1 MLSRC
6 MSRMISIV
14 GAGRVGATLGK
25 RLRKL
30 GWRIGAVV
38 TRTAGTARAARRTIR
53 AGTPMS
59 FSADLATPGISR
71 GPEFFTPSGAEGQ
84 LRSHSPARSGALAP
98 EARAVSRI
106 FEADVVLVAVPDA
119 QIARVAASLARIAGR
134 ACRGKV
140 VLHTSGALD
149 RTALAPLGRLG
160 AFTGSLH
167 PMQTFTGRGAPNL
180 TGVVFAIEGHPRARR
195 SAAQIARELG
205 GVPVTIEG
213 SGKPAYHAA
222 GALAA
227 GHALALFEAATRIL
241 MARGFSRRRAMGAL
255 LPLTR
260 QMLENFERHG
270 ARAAW
275 TGPIVRGDFAVVA
288 KHAKA
293 LRGFP
298 LEFAQAY
305 AALARLSA
313 RLLAKNPAPVI
324 SRLNR
329 ALNENPRR

>member
-6 MSRMISIV
+6 MSRTISIV

-25 RLRKL
+25 RLREL

-38 TRTAGTARAARRTIR
+38 TRSAATARAARHTIG
-53 AGTPMS
+53 AGTAQGHH
-59 FSADLATPGISR
+59 SAEICN
-71 GPEFFTPSGAEGQ
+71 
-84 LRSHSPARSGALAP
+84 
-98 EARAVSRI
+98 
-106 FEADVVLVAVPDA
+106 ADVVLMAVPDT
-119 QIARVAASLARIAGR
+119 QIAKVASTLARIAGR

-149 RTALAPLGRLG
+149 SSSLAPLARLG
-160 AFTGSLH
+160 ARTGSLH
-167 PMQTFTGRGAPNL
+167 PMQTFSGRGAPNL
-180 TGVVFAIEGHPRARR
+180 KGVVFAIEGHPRARR
-195 SAAQIARELG
+195 VAAQIARQLG

-227 GHALALFEAATRIL
+227 GHALALIEAATRIL
-241 MARGFSRRRAMGAL
+241 IAQGFSRRRAVGAL

-270 ARAAW
+270 PRAAW
-275 TGPIVRGDFAVVA
+275 TGPIARGDFAVVA
-288 KHAKA
+288 QHAKA
-293 LRGFP
+293 LRRFP
-298 LEFAQAY
+298 REFAQAY

-313 RLLAKNPAPVI
+313 RLLAKNPAPMI

-329 ALNENPRR
+329 VLKENPRR